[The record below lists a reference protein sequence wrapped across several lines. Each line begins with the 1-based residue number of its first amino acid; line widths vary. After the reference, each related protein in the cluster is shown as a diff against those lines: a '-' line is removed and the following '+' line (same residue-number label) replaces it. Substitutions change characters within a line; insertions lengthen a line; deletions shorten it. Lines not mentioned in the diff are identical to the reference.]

1 MLPASQTPPRATAS
15 HSPPHQP
22 PDAFTHHPLLLPS
35 HQTHIGKLR
44 SLKMEYYI
52 MHYGRA
58 GNKAGEKVE
67 DNRLDTQSTGAMHG
81 QRGKGHVNST
91 FFPLGFGIQDSQRDR
106 LKKSTIRR
114 ICSLPLSSHSSP
126 QIHIDKLESLTTRL
140 AKRWWKMLEFGRH
153 AQLGKTPLFRDG

>member
-1 MLPASQTPPRATAS
+1 
-15 HSPPHQP
+15 
-22 PDAFTHHPLLLPS
+22 
-35 HQTHIGKLR
+35 
-44 SLKMEYYI
+44 

-58 GNKAGEKVE
+58 GNKAGEKAEV
-67 DNRLDTQSTGAMHG
+67 NRLDTQSTGAMHG

-140 AKRWWKMLEFGRH
+140 ANRWWKMLEFGRH
-153 AQLGKTPLFRDG
+153 AQLGTTPLFRDG